1 MKILIII
8 LIILAATLPA
18 IDLTQDLKEAR
29 IKIDLP
35 NDSWALADRSEN
47 KGMVIYSYKRKP
59 VDDRDG
65 RHIIPNMA
73 VIIEDVDK
81 KMDAVTYSALKRS
94 QVKFDVSEV
103 FTHEKGPI
111 KFENAIGY
119 KGTYTDSGGLEHT
132 VYVVHAINER
142 KGIQFIC
149 DATTD
154 VLAQVEDE
162 FRRALKSIRK

>member
-1 MKILIII
+1 MKIISIIVI
-8 LIILAATLPA
+8 ALTAILPA
-18 IDLTQDLKEAR
+18 SDLTQDIKEAK

-35 NDSWALADRSEN
+35 NDSWALANRSEN
-47 KGMVIYSYKRKP
+47 KGMTIYSYKRKP
-59 VDDRDG
+59 VDDSEG

-73 VIIEDVDK
+73 VIIEDVDR

-94 QVKFDVSEV
+94 QVHFDVSEV
-103 FTHEKGPI
+103 FTHDKGPI
-111 KFENAIGY
+111 QFVNAIGY

-132 VYVVHAINER
+132 VFVIHAINER

-154 VLAQVEDE
+154 VLEKVEGE
-162 FRRALKSIRK
+162 FFLTLKSIRR